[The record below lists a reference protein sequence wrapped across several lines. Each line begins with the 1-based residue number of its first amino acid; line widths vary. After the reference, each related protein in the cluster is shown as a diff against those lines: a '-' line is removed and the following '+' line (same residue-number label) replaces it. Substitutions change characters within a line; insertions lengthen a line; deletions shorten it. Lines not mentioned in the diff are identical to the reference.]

1 MRRPAEIA
9 TSFIKIGENKASL
22 PAIKMLILG
31 IFAGMFVALAGAGS
45 SIAATTVS
53 NPSLSRLCNAMI
65 FPAGLVMVLLAGSE
79 LFTGN
84 SLMVI
89 SVLEKKIN
97 LKGLLKNWVVVYIG
111 NLLGS
116 MFVAVLFV
124 FSHVPGMFDGKLAEF
139 MVASAAA
146 KTHLTFSDAFLRA
159 ILCNILVCL
168 AVWVA
173 ASVIHAEGKIIALYL
188 PIVVFVLCGFEHCV
202 ANMFCIPAGIF
213 AAGEYGVVAEGL
225 NWFGFFVKNL
235 IPVTLGNIVGGSM
248 VGIGYWFVYLQ
259 GKTSDK

>member
-84 SLMVI
+84 SLMFI

-97 LKGLLKNWVVVYIG
+97 LKGLL
-111 NLLGS
+111 
-116 MFVAVLFV
+116 
-124 FSHVPGMFDGKLAEF
+124 
-139 MVASAAA
+139 
-146 KTHLTFSDAFLRA
+146 
-159 ILCNILVCL
+159 
-168 AVWVA
+168 
-173 ASVIHAEGKIIALYL
+173 
-188 PIVVFVLCGFEHCV
+188 
-202 ANMFCIPAGIF
+202 
-213 AAGEYGVVAEGL
+213 
-225 NWFGFFVKNL
+225 
-235 IPVTLGNIVGGSM
+235 
-248 VGIGYWFVYLQ
+248 
-259 GKTSDK
+259 